1 MLWTVVWKGGVR
13 DRLAE
18 IWVEET
24 GRDAIRTAADCIDQ
38 ILRSS
43 PLEAGEEFFG
53 DRILVELPLAVVYS
67 VSPADR
73 RVEVLNIAYS
83 RDKRWM

>member
-1 MLWTVVWKGGVR
+1 MVWTVVWKGRVR

-18 IWVEET
+18 IWMEET
-24 GRDAIRTAADCIDQ
+24 GRDAIRTAADRIDQ
-38 ILRSS
+38 MLRSN

-67 VSPADR
+67 VFPLDR

-83 RDKRWM
+83 RDKRWT